1 MIDLETRERLTRVEV
16 MVGDARDDIKEM
28 LREFRDSAAALEKRI
43 TATEDAIKG
52 AQVGWRVLMTVGT
65 VAMAIAGMIGGLI
78 VKLVPWLGSLPK

>member
-28 LREFRDSAAALEKRI
+28 LREFRDSTKALDERI
-43 TATEDAIKG
+43 GATEEAIKG

-65 VAMAIAGMIGGLI
+65 IAMGIAGMIGGLI
-78 VKLVPWLGSLPK
+78 VKLMPWLSTLPK